1 MSYYTEKENRALYF
15 AIAAHQAVGQ
25 KRKYT
30 NEPYYYHV
38 LNVAQMVKTY
48 GFSEDMV
55 CAAYLHDAVED
66 TTVSYEDISEWFGK
80 NVANLVSG
88 LTDVSKAE
96 DGNRATRKAIDR
108 AHTAEQSA
116 ECKTIKLCDLIDN
129 AGSILQHDKKFAR
142 IYIKEKELLL
152 EVLKEGDVRLWNVAN
167 DIVQK
172 AKVELG
178 IS

>member
-1 MSYYTEKENRALYF
+1 MSWTQKELQAMYF
-15 AIAAHQAVGQ
+15 AIGAHEAIQQ

-30 NEPYYYHV
+30 NRPYYEHP
-38 LNVAQMVKTY
+38 LSVARLVKHH
-48 GFSEDMV
+48 GGSEDMV
-55 CAAYLHDAVED
+55 CAALGHDLLED
-66 TTVSYEDISEWFGK
+66 VGSHLRPTLIDLFGHH
-80 NVANLVSG
+80 VAILIDG
-88 LTDVSKAE
+88 LTDVSKPE
-96 DGNRATRKAIDR
+96 DGSRATRKAIDR
-108 AHTAEQSA
+108 AHTAEQSP

-142 IYIKEKELLL
+142 VYIKEKEPLL
-152 EVLKEGDVRLWNVAN
+152 EMLKEGDVRLWNVAN

>member
-1 MSYYTEKENRALYF
+1 MIWTQKELQAMYF
-15 AIAAHQAVGQ
+15 AIGAHEAIQQ

-30 NEPYYYHV
+30 NRHYYEHPID
-38 LNVAQMVKTY
+38 VARLVKKHGGTE
-48 GFSEDMV
+48 GMV
-55 CAAYLHDAVED
+55 CAAFMHDIFED
-66 TTVSYEDISEWFGK
+66 VGQHMRETAWHLFGE
-80 NVANLVSG
+80 NVVTLVDG
-88 LTDVSKAE
+88 LTDVSKPE

-129 AGSILQHDKKFAR
+129 AGSILQHDKKFAKV
-142 IYIKEKELLL
+142 YIKEKELLL
-152 EVLKEGDVRLWNVAN
+152 EVLKEGDKYLWGVAN

-178 IS
+178 I